1 MVTSK
6 TKRTPDERKKLHAAL
21 ARRPGITEKIAEA
34 TAEYKKAVSSG
45 GLRRT
50 PAPKRNGPARQG

>member
-6 TKRTPDERKKLHAAL
+6 IKRTAEERRKLHATL

-34 TAEYKKAVSSG
+34 TAEYK
-45 GLRRT
+45 
-50 PAPKRNGPARQG
+50 